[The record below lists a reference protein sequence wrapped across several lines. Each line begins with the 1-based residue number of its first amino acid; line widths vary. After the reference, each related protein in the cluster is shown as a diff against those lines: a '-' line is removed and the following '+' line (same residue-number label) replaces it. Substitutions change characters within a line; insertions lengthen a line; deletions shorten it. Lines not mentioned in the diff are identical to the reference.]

1 MNKIYRNLHK
11 EARKTILQYAFFRWE
26 NAVIL
31 AGTILLTAFYQQ
43 PFPWWPFWG
52 WPLLGLLGMGVMIF
66 ASLNSV
72 ETNARILLESFQE
85 KFDVRTIQLESLR
98 EEVMDALRFQ
108 QRIESYLAQQD
119 DSLYWDRAQDT
130 AHQIRDWIEQIYRLA
145 VHLDTYLRD
154 AVLREEIKSLPMDIE
169 NWEAQRMREN
179 DPALQRELD
188 RLLESKRK
196 HLHTLDSLDRKMKQ
210 ADLQLE
216 HSLSALAT
224 IDSQIRL
231 IGAQDVDSK
240 RSDWLKADIQ
250 EQTNRL
256 SDLLASIN
264 EVYELE

>member
-1 MNKIYRNLHK
+1 MNKIYRKLQK
-11 EARKTILQYAFFRWE
+11 EARQTILQYAIFRWE

-31 AGTILLTAFYQQ
+31 AGTILLTAFYPH
-43 PFPWWPFWG
+43 PFPWWPIWA
-52 WPLLGLLGMGVMIF
+52 WPLLGLLGMGGMTF

-85 KFDVRTIQLESLR
+85 KFDVRAIQLESLR
-98 EEVMDALRFQ
+98 EEVRDALQFQ
-108 QRIESYLAQQD
+108 RRIEAYLAHQD

-154 AVLREEIKSLPMDIE
+154 AVLREEIKTLPVDIE
-169 NWEAQRMREN
+169 NWEAQRAREK

-188 RLLESKRK
+188 RLLESKRQ
-196 HLHTLDSLDRKMKQ
+196 HLQTLDSLDRKMKQ

-250 EQTNRL
+250 EHINRL
-256 SDLLASIN
+256 GDLLASIN
-264 EVYELE
+264 EVYDPE